1 MAARRPAEATGCA
14 PAIAPVTWLH
24 AVAAFSAGEP
34 TWASSLHYL
43 AEAASKVSSCLRLR
57 PPSLFPR
64 AVVPALW
71 GAS

>member
-34 TWASSLHYL
+34 TWASSLHYNVL
-43 AEAASKVSSCLRLR
+43 QYRCTAL
-57 PPSLFPR
+57 SL
-64 AVVPALW
+64 
-71 GAS
+71 